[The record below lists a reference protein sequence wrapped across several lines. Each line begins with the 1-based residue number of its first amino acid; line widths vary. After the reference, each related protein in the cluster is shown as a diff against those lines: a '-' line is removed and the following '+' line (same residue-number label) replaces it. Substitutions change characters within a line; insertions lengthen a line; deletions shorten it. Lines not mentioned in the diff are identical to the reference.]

1 MLLKQNA
8 YFQGIRHA
16 TARSRMGTKTNKNPV
31 SPKLFQCLENRENR
45 LPLYDFAQS
54 PLICCECSCSNN

>member
-16 TARSRMGTKTNKNPV
+16 AARSRMGTKTNKNPV

-45 LPLYDFAQS
+45 KTT
-54 PLICCECSCSNN
+54 IV